1 MPRNCQMTNWEEH
14 VCNWVIIITILD
26 CIHPD
31 ENNSGGNLKDYTL
44 LVGPGYLC

>member
-1 MPRNCQMTNWEEH
+1 MPRKLGRTRLKLGNYHYHIM
-14 VCNWVIIITILD
+14 VD